1 MGLTIAFSNFWL
13 ILVTGLFINLF
24 GKIILLPFK
33 NNNSNIFEKIFKQLF
48 VGLIV
53 LVCITSII
61 RSSFCTVNI
70 LFIIPLLF
78 CLNQN
83 FVEYDSDFKW
93 NIFSKELLFEIMIV
107 SFLGLLFYSQ
117 ECFFFLKN
125 SSFGYNIPHLD
136 YNTYSITSQSLIDFG
151 KENRELVSNK
161 LFPNETNG
169 VSPYHYFEL
178 WLNGLFHFIFKI
190 SPLKTLFFITY
201 PLLKT
206 TVFIGIVSVVLFK
219 VPKLYWALLIG
230 FCLMFITGFFVDG
243 YENYE
248 LTKYYVGY
256 TQSGPLTWGRKYL
269 PIYIFSVL
277 SLLYFLKLEFK
288 LSIVAIMCCPIISI
302 GTAPAVFSI
311 IFAIS
316 LIHFY
321 KKKQLSLIIFS
332 SIFILFF
339 LIFFKIFTIQSTSSY
354 VNNNALY
361 IQILNDFY
369 NLELYKQLFF
379 HALFPFLRVFIFLFP
394 YLLIVIIFSLNK
406 PNPINLSLW
415 AFLIILSLFG
425 ALYGSLFN
433 GILDSGQLLTNILP
447 IINVVLIALIVKILE
462 FRPKII
468 TILLILFVPFQLFN
482 IINETRIF
490 SPEMYNRQS
499 DEFRLSCLKKLK
511 KNNNFEIIGY
521 LNEPECYTNGAI
533 WSMYTNP
540 CYFLSLEDNGAY
552 FVDLNPFELKKES
565 NNDAYNRHFMER
577 FEIKIF
583 MRQLKEKKKMKNIS
597 IQEKFIRKYNIGY
610 LYIRKDSKIQ
620 LNYFTDLKIKSILV
634 DQNTGDQFIE
644 LYT

>member
-1 MGLTIAFSNFWL
+1 ML
-13 ILVTGLFINLF
+13 IL
-24 GKIILLPFK
+24 
-33 NNNSNIFEKIFKQLF
+33 
-48 VGLIV
+48 
-53 LVCITSII
+53 
-61 RSSFCTVNI
+61 SF
-70 LFIIPLLF
+70 
-78 CLNQN
+78 
-83 FVEYDSDFKW
+83 
-93 NIFSKELLFEIMIV
+93 
-107 SFLGLLFYSQ
+107 
-117 ECFFFLKN
+117 
-125 SSFGYNIPHLD
+125 
-136 YNTYSITSQSLIDFG
+136 
-151 KENRELVSNK
+151 
-161 LFPNETNG
+161 
-169 VSPYHYFEL
+169 
-178 WLNGLFHFIFKI
+178 
-190 SPLKTLFFITY
+190 
-201 PLLKT
+201 
-206 TVFIGIVSVVLFK
+206 
-219 VPKLYWALLIG
+219 
-230 FCLMFITGFFVDG
+230 
-243 YENYE
+243 
-248 LTKYYVGY
+248 
-256 TQSGPLTWGRKYL
+256 
-269 PIYIFSVL
+269 
-277 SLLYFLKLEFK
+277 
-288 LSIVAIMCCPIISI
+288 
-302 GTAPAVFSI
+302 
-311 IFAIS
+311 
-316 LIHFY
+316 
-321 KKKQLSLIIFS
+321 
-332 SIFILFF
+332 
-339 LIFFKIFTIQSTSSY
+339 
-354 VNNNALY
+354 
-361 IQILNDFY
+361 
-369 NLELYKQLFF
+369 
-379 HALFPFLRVFIFLFP
+379 
-394 YLLIVIIFSLNK
+394 
-406 PNPINLSLW
+406 
-415 AFLIILSLFG
+415 FG